1 MLLKDYVK
9 KKPEIETERLKL
21 REMKKNDVPSLLE
34 WMPDK
39 SIYEYWGK
47 GPSVTDK
54 DPNKLFIK
62 KEKET
67 KSFHLG
73 IALKEEDIV
82 IGEIWVYLIENDRMA
97 KVAIRIGKKW
107 QGNGYGQEALK
118 MMTDFIFKNTE
129 IKRLWTDVDIRN
141 IPSIKILETC
151 GYKREG
157 LIRQGKMVNNWCDY
171 YIYGVLNTDI

>member
-1 MLLKDYVK
+1 MELKDYVK
-9 KKPEIETERLKL
+9 KKPEIKTKRLLL
-21 REMKKNDVPSLLE
+21 RTIKKSDVKSLIE

-47 GPSVTDK
+47 GPSITDK

-62 KEKET
+62 KKKET

-73 IALKEEDIV
+73 IALKKENIV

-97 KVAIRIGKKW
+97 KVAIRIGKKY
-107 QGNGYGQEALK
+107 QGNGYAKETLRE
-118 MMTDFIFKNTE
+118 MTDFIFKNTE

-141 IPSIKILETC
+141 IASIKILESC
-151 GYKREG
+151 GYIREG
-157 LIRQGKMVNNWCDY
+157 LIRQGKMVNTYCDY
-171 YIYGVLNTDI
+171 YIYGKLNED

>member
-21 REMKKNDVPSLLE
+21 REMKKDDVPSLLE

-107 QGNGYGQEALK
+107 QGNGYGKEALK